1 MTAELKEPP
10 MNHPLRPRL
19 QQLRGRLWIGA
30 LLALATPIVAAQG
43 VIKGDPAK
51 AQQIVTQVCAA
62 CHGAD
67 GNSPSPA
74 NPSLAGQHPEY
85 LFKQLRNYKAQN
97 GKPPERNNA
106 VMAGMVA
113 NLSDDD
119 MKNLAAYFSA
129 QKAKPRAARD
139 AALAKQGEAIYRG
152 GIMARGVAACASC
165 HAPNG
170 AGIPAQFP
178 RLAGQHAEYT
188 AAQLK
193 AFRSGQR
200 ANDAAAMMRM
210 ISAKLSDQDIAAVSE
225 YIAGLR

>member
-1 MTAELKEPP
+1 MEHR
-10 MNHPLRPRL
+10 HPTRNANPWR
-19 QQLRGRLWIGA
+19 
-30 LLALATPIVAAQG
+30 LLAAVVAALAAQTVAAQG

-51 AQQIVTQVCAA
+51 AQQIVNQVCVA
-62 CHGAD
+62 CHAAD
-67 GNSPSPA
+67 GNSPTPA

-85 LFKQLRNYKAQN
+85 TYKQLMNFKPQGGKKAEREN
-97 GKPPERNNA
+97 G

-113 NLSDDD
+113 SLSEDD
-119 MKNLAAYFSA
+119 MKNLAAYFAA

-152 GIMARGVAACASC
+152 GILAKGVAACASC

-170 AGIPAQFP
+170 AGMPAQFP

-193 AFRSGQR
+193 AFRGGQR
-200 ANDAAAMMRM
+200 ANDAGQMMRGVA
-210 ISAKLSDQDIAAVSE
+210 AKMNDQEIAAVSE